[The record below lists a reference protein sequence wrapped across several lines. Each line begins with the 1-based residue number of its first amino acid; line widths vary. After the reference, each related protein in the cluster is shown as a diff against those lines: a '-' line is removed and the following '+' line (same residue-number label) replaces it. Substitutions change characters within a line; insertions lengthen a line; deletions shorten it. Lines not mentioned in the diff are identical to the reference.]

1 MSWSARDAGDLSGK
15 VVVVTGG
22 NSGVGFEA
30 ARLFVARGAHVVL
43 ACRDV
48 AKADAARARIAKPD
62 TSRGAS
68 PGGSASVLE
77 LDLADLDSVESA
89 AKNLAAT
96 HPVVDVLVNN
106 AGVMGGGPMF
116 TAQGHERQ
124 MGTNHLG
131 HFALT
136 ARVWPLLAAAAGGR
150 VVAVSSI
157 AARGGQLGPSMT
169 ERDLIDP
176 QPYRSQAVYSNS
188 KQANLLF
195 AQELHRRAAGSTVRV
210 LAAHPGVSYTNL
222 FLRQLRD
229 EGRGW
234 LVPAA
239 RVVMPVLF
247 QSAAAG
253 SLPLVRAAID
263 PDLRGGEFVGPR
275 RFGQARGAPELLEVY
290 PQGADAAAAERLWSL
305 SESLTG
311 VSVPR

>member
-1 MSWSARDAGDLSGK
+1 MGWSARDAGDLSGK

-48 AKADAARARIAKPD
+48 AKADAARARIATPD
-62 TSRGAS
+62 TSRGGS
-68 PGGSASVLE
+68 LRGSASVLE